1 MRRRHVSLIKRIILI
16 ICVIIGF
23 FLLYRLFDKVK
34 SIQNVEERFSARFRD
49 LNIVGSRFNGRLDE
63 IRGHSYYRNFEK
75 MRKDWHDYEYIEKER
90 QRVGLGENGTA
101 VSDSEFDQAEVKRQL
116 GLGGFNAVVS
126 DHIALNRSV
135 PDIRHP
141 E

>member
-1 MRRRHVSLIKRIILI
+1 M
-16 ICVIIGF
+16 
-23 FLLYRLFDKVK
+23 VK
-34 SIQNVEERFSARFRD
+34 NIQKVEEQFSAKFRV
-49 LNIVGSRFNGRLDE
+49 LNNVGNRINIHLDQ
-63 IRGHSYYRNFEK
+63 IDGGQLQHKYYRNFEK
-75 MRKDWHDYEYIEKER
+75 IRKDWHDYEYIEKER

-101 VSDSEFDQAEVKRQL
+101 VDDSQFDQDEIKRQL